1 METLP
6 SWDDL
11 RVLLAVHRSRS
22 FLAAGRSLGLST
34 STTSRRIDAL
44 EEAVGRRLVNRS
56 RAGTAVEPD
65 ALGFI
70 RLAEDLEHGLDV
82 ARRDSRSMVGT
93 VRISVPEGSLREVTA
108 ALLAFRSEH
117 PDTDLELIGENSVAD
132 LARREADIGLR
143 ISRTTSSVLVE
154 RQLGTLR
161 FALFASAD
169 YVQRNLPS
177 RRLLKRDAGRHPFVG
192 LDVRWRNLP
201 HEQWMTSLGAKRF
214 PFRSSSTLAIVDAV
228 RAGVG
233 LSALI
238 EQTGRNAG
246 LVRLDVDSTAPTQAF
261 YLVYHRELRR
271 VPRIRAVVA
280 SLEAYLRA
288 Y

>member
-108 ALLAFRSEH
+108 ALLAFRREH
-117 PDTDLELIGENSVAD
+117 PDTDLELIGENSVSD

-143 ISRTTSSVLVE
+143 IGRTTSSVLVE

-161 FALFASAD
+161 FGLFASAD

-177 RRLLKRDAGRHPFVG
+177 RRLLKRDGGRHPFVG
-192 LDVRWRNLP
+192 LDVRWKNLP

-246 LVRLDVDSTAPTQAF
+246 LVRLDVDSTAPTQAV

-271 VPRIRAVVA
+271 VPRIRAVIA